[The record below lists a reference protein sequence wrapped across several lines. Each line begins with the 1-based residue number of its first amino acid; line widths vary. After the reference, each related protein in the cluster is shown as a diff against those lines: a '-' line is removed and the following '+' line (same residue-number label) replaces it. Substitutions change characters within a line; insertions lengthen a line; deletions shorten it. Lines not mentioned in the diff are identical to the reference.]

1 MNQLVTYWQ
10 NLKPNEQLL
19 LKCAAAVFS
28 IFVVVMLIIR
38 PLNNKIDKAQ
48 NDLLQ
53 QQELLQYV
61 KQSAAKVKA
70 SGGSRAVAGGS
81 LSQIINTSSRR
92 ANIQINKMQPKDD
105 TLRLTIESVEFNKLL
120 PWLENLVEQ
129 NGLTISAID
138 INKAQ
143 APGMVSVSR
152 LVVEK

>member
-1 MNQLVTYWQ
+1 MNQLVTYWL

-92 ANIQINKMQPKDD
+92 ANIQINKISP
-105 TLRLTIESVEFNKLL
+105 TWKL
-120 PWLENLVEQ
+120 Q
-129 NGLTISAID
+129 IAC
-138 INKAQ
+138 
-143 APGMVSVSR
+143 
-152 LVVEK
+152 